1 MSTAATVRRAVLF
14 AALEQIAKHH
24 TSRDLLVD
32 DSKTKVDLT
41 IKGQVKSFEVK
52 EAFSGQLIVGPPS
65 TRSTSVACDQVEL
78 LAVLASRLSGKKR
91 AELFAYLIGQFQKDK
106 ALPAA
111 NDDVLAECKSLLQ
124 ALRWAKPQT
133 VNGPVR
139 FELT

>member
-32 DSKTKVDLT
+32 DSKTKVDLS
-41 IKGQVKSFEVK
+41 IKGHVKTFEVK

-78 LAVLASRLSGKKR
+78 LAVLASKLSAKKR
-91 AELFAYLIGQFQKDK
+91 AELFAYLIESFANDK

-111 NDDVLAECKSLLQ
+111 DGDVLAECKTLLT
-124 ALRWAKPQT
+124 ALRWSKPQT
-133 VNGPVR
+133 SRGSVR
-139 FELT
+139 FEVA